1 MSSIKTIPATMG
13 DAQNAVKKIVI
24 IGGGFAGI
32 NLAEQV
38 AKNKNYQ
45 VILLDKNNY
54 NYFPPLLYQV
64 ATSFLDPS
72 DISYPFRKMFR
83 NKRITYRM
91 AEVLKID
98 AASQTVHLTNEE
110 LKYDYLV
117 FASGAR
123 INFFGMENVQK
134 NAIPM
139 KTIDDALRMRNA
151 LLQTMEQAAMTKDM
165 AERRKLLTIVVAG
178 GGPTGVEIAG
188 MLAEMKKNIFLKD
201 YPELKGTLG
210 GIYIVDGGKNLLGPM
225 SEKTHQ
231 EAYDVLSN
239 LGVKIKL
246 NTYVKDYDKNQVTLS
261 TGETIEAKTL
271 IWAAGITANTFEG
284 IPESSLGIGRRMI
297 TDEFNKV
304 TGFDNIYA
312 IGDASIQITD
322 ERYPKGHPQLAQVA
336 IQQGRNL
343 AKNFNAMQ
351 QGKPLA
357 TFNYYDKGDMAII
370 GRNKAVVDLF
380 KNKLHIGG
388 AIALFMW
395 LFVHL
400 ISLVNYRNKLKTL
413 YNWAT
418 AYMSKDQSLRMIF
431 RA

>member
-1 MSSIKTIPATMG
+1 MSSIQNIPATMG

-83 NKRITYRM
+83 NKRISYRM
-91 AEVLKID
+91 AEVVKID
-98 AASQTVHLTNEE
+98 PASQTVHLTYEE

-225 SEKTHQ
+225 SDKTHQ
-231 EAYDVLSN
+231 EAYNVLSD

-246 NTYVKDYDKNQVTLS
+246 NTYVKDYDKNKVTLS

-312 IGDASIQITD
+312 IGDASVQITD

-343 AKNFNAMQ
+343 AKNFIALQ
-351 QGKPLA
+351 KSKPLTA
-357 TFNYYDKGDMAII
+357 FNYFDKGDMAII

-388 AIALFMW
+388 IMALFMW
-395 LFVHL
+395 LFIHL

-418 AYMSKDQSLRMIF
+418 AYLSKDQSLRMIF
-431 RA
+431 RT